1 MAKVEFTQILVELD
15 KMEKEVDMTQ
25 AEAQSVEA
33 KLVAQALDEDLTD
46 DLNEMEAGAASKSAT
61 VQSDSA
67 VQRLKAF
74 LRTKNLSDDVEKMD
88 AAILCQYL
96 RYFYSALRT
105 TKGEYMSP
113 ATLVCIR
120 AGIQRYLGGA
130 PVNRPMDIIRDTQFR
145 SANNM
150 LKVVGTLYLRNGG
163 RTRSYRSIQDADLQK
178 LSRYFD
184 RSGPQRLQE
193 EVAYNVLYYYGERGR
208 EAFQQLDRERSE
220 LVGRLVKA
228 AEYSSGTERNVHQ
241 PLCTRNS
248 RDEIARQWNGER

>member
-1 MAKVEFTQILVELD
+1 
-15 KMEKEVDMTQ
+15 
-25 AEAQSVEA
+25 
-33 KLVAQALDEDLTD
+33 
-46 DLNEMEAGAASKSAT
+46 
-61 VQSDSA
+61 
-67 VQRLKAF
+67 
-74 LRTKNLSDDVEKMD
+74 
-88 AAILCQYL
+88 
-96 RYFYSALRT
+96 
-105 TKGEYMSP
+105 MSP

-193 EVAYNVLYYYGERGR
+193 EVAYNILYYYGERGR

-228 AEYSSGTERNVHQ
+228 AECSACF
-241 PLCTRNS
+241 P
-248 RDEIARQWNGER
+248 